1 MSFSSPGVNSDFSL
15 VLLPDGIGQ
24 GWVSRGR
31 GGSPAAPFL
40 LPRGSSVDAVWDCV
54 DGLSALEVG
63 EASLLL
69 FACRDPPGLS
79 QRSGRV
85 GLLRRCGEE
94 GLGLDPGNPGNQTA
108 AAQLPLHFPS
118 AWGPTSQ
125 SLEKWAWVLGSAVSK
140 VFPTDR

>member
-40 LPRGSSVDAVWDCV
+40 LPRGSSGDAVWDCV

-63 EASLLL
+63 KASLLL
-69 FACRDPPGLS
+69 FACRDPPWTLPAQREGGSASKVRRRGPWTRPREPRKSDRSRPAAFALS
-79 QRSGRV
+79 ER
-85 GLLRRCGEE
+85 
-94 GLGLDPGNPGNQTA
+94 
-108 AAQLPLHFPS
+108 
-118 AWGPTSQ
+118 
-125 SLEKWAWVLGSAVSK
+125 LGSNEAKSREMGVGPRLCCFQS
-140 VFPTDR
+140 FSDR